1 MVFGVFGK
9 GVLGKK
15 QVFSIAFLF
24 AQEVGVNNRVFF
36 FSLSL
41 LSPARIWNSSKS
53 TDKHCDQLT
62 LYLPYNWRTHLAI
75 LTQQRLGKLFCLD
88 SLRAFVAML
97 A

>member
-36 FSLSL
+36 FVESFE
-41 LSPARIWNSSKS
+41 SSK
-53 TDKHCDQLT
+53 DLELKQI
-62 LYLPYNWRTHLAI
+62 NR
-75 LTQQRLGKLFCLD
+75 
-88 SLRAFVAML
+88 
-97 A
+97 